1 MVFDPFIIK
10 CSTFFKLQTADYRTH
25 MSFLQLQCN
34 GFRYSIQSEG
44 KTFNILQVA
53 EDDATSRNNAV
64 TVL

>member
-10 CSTFFKLQTADYRTH
+10 CSTFLKLQTADWTH
-25 MSFLQLQCN
+25 MSFLQLQRN

-53 EDDATSRNNAV
+53 EDDITSRNNAV
-64 TVL
+64 AVL